1 MYIPYLNQT
10 LLFIVVTVLT
20 VLLTLSGVQ
29 VYYILKEFRLTVKK
43 VNKILDDTEIMTSSV
58 AKPIAG
64 ISGFITGIKSG
75 SDILNLFLNLKK
87 RKNGER

>member
-1 MYIPYLNQT
+1 MYIPYLNQI
-10 LLFIVVTVLT
+10 LLFVVVTVLT

-29 VYYILKEFRLTVKK
+29 VYYILKEFKQSVKK

-75 SDILNLFLNLKK
+75 ADILNLFLNIKK
-87 RKNGER
+87 KKNG